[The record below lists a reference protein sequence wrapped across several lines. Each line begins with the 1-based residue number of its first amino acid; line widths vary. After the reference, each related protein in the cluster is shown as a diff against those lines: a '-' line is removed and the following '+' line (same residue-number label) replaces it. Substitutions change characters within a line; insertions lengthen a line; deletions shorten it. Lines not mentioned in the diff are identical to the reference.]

1 MAKQAN
7 SKNMAL
13 VAYAGIFSIVFYKA
27 DKEETFDEILS
38 KGFFYPVR
46 DQVRQNSIVYVCAGG
61 EMRQL
66 HVVDNEGTVKDMGVI
81 VDIKPDQL
89 ITDSFILQV
98 AEQLKTMAK
107 DADTGTDELPETAP
121 AIPDLSCQ
129 AVADSIADKNFGS
142 IAVTLNSIL
151 AVLRSAKLVAEE

>member
-1 MAKQAN
+1 MNKQAN
-7 SKNMAL
+7 PKNLAL

-27 DKEETFDEILS
+27 GKEETFDDVLS
-38 KGFFYPVR
+38 KSFFYPVR
-46 DQVRQNSIVYVCAGG
+46 DQVRKDSVVYACAGG

-66 HVVDNEGTVKDMGVI
+66 HVVDNEGTVKDMGV
-81 VDIKPDQL
+81 VADIKPNQL

-98 AEQLKTMAK
+98 AEQLKSLAK
-107 DADTGTDELPETAP
+107 GADDGADELPGPAP
-121 AIPDLSCQ
+121 VIPNLSCQ
-129 AVADSIADKNFGS
+129 AVADSVADKNFGS